1 MHSKPRT
8 PSSPPGSATRDDRH
22 AFPRLS
28 DEHLERI
35 ERFGSVEHLPCG
47 ALLFEQ
53 GQRSVDFFVILK
65 GRVEIFH
72 GAPDAPEPEVVH
84 VHKEGG
90 FTGELDLFSD
100 RKILVSGRVMVDDA
114 RCEQPSIIRVPRD
127 QFARLMTAEP
137 DIGNIV
143 LRAFILR
150 RMGLVDHAQGAVTL
164 IGDKTTAGMLELE
177 RFLRRNAHP
186 VRVLRF
192 DDEAAKGIVDT
203 NSSHSIAREDLP
215 VAICPDGSMLRKPSR
230 AKLAECLGLT
240 EVPTDAHVYDVT
252 VIGAGPA
259 GLAAATYAA
268 SEGLSTLVI
277 ESEAPGGQAGSSS
290 RIENYLGF
298 PVGLSGQ
305 ELADRAQVQAQKFGA
320 RLTLPRRVTKLNT
333 CKRDGGGYE
342 LELDQGEPVRTRS
355 VVIASGARWR
365 RLSIDDS
372 GRFENNGIHFAA
384 TSVEADLC
392 GGEEVVVVG
401 GGNSAGQAAVY
412 LSGQARH
419 VHMLIRGKSPAKSM
433 SDYLLQRIK
442 SSERIS
448 LLTEASLVSL
458 SGDGWLESVEWRC
471 GGQTTSKP
479 IRHVFLMIGA
489 IANTDWLRGTLDLD
503 ENGFVCTGGAV
514 GQADQSGGSW
524 PLERPP
530 HPLETSLPGVFAA
543 GDVRAGSVKRVASA
557 VGEGSICIQDVH
569 RVLDEQRTGVV
580 ATGL

>member
-1 MHSKPRT
+1 M
-8 PSSPPGSATRDDRH
+8 
-22 AFPRLS
+22 
-28 DEHLERI
+28 
-35 ERFGSVEHLPCG
+35 EHLPVG
-47 ALLFEQ
+47 SLLFEQ

-72 GAPDAPEPEVVH
+72 GPPDAGEPEVVH
-84 VHKEGG
+84 IHKEGG

-100 RKILVSGRVMVDDA
+100 RKILVSGRVMIDKCEHDDP
-114 RCEQPSIIRVPRD
+114 RIIRVPRD

-164 IGDKTTAGMLELE
+164 VGDKTTSGMLELE

-192 DDEAAKGIVDT
+192 EDEPAKGIVD
-203 NSSHSIAREDLP
+203 SQASRSIERTDLP
-215 VAICPDGSMLRKPSR
+215 VAICPDGSMLSRPSR
-230 AKLAECLGLT
+230 AELADCLGLT
-240 EVPTDAHVYDVT
+240 ETPARSHIYDVT
-252 VIGAGPA
+252 VVGAGPA

-268 SEGLSTLVI
+268 SEGLSTLVV

-305 ELADRAQVQAQKFGA
+305 ELADRAQVQAQKFGT
-320 RLTLPRRVTKLNT
+320 RLTLPRRVTRLSP
-333 CKRDGGGYE
+333 CKHEGGGYE
-342 LELDQGEPVRTRS
+342 LDLDIGEPVRTRS

-365 RLSIDDS
+365 RLAIEDAQ
-372 GRFENNGIHFAA
+372 RFENNGIHFAA

-401 GGNSAGQAAVY
+401 GGNSAGQAAIY

-433 SDYLLQRIK
+433 SDYLLQRIN
-442 SSERIS
+442 SSDRIS

-458 SGDGWLESVEWRC
+458 AGDGWLESVEWSREEKKVR
-471 GGQTTSKP
+471 KP

-489 IANTDWLRGTLDLD
+489 EANTDWLRGTLGLD
-503 ENGFVCTGGAV
+503 ENGFICTGGAV
-514 GQADQSGGSW
+514 KQADRGTDAW

-543 GDVRAGSVKRVASA
+543 GDVRSGSVKRVASA

-569 RVLDEQRTGVV
+569 RVLDEQRTRLV
-580 ATGL
+580 AESP

>member
-1 MHSKPRT
+1 MAANAPVPT
-8 PSSPPGSATRDDRH
+8 PPSEPATRDDRH

-35 ERFGSVEHLPCG
+35 ERFGTVERLPCG
-47 ALLFEQ
+47 KLLFEQ

-72 GAPDAPEPEVVH
+72 GPPDAAEPEVVH

-114 RCEQPSIIRVPRD
+114 QCEQPTIIRVPRD
-127 QFARLMTAEP
+127 RFARLMTAEP

-164 IGDKTTAGMLELE
+164 IGERTTAGMLELE

-192 DDEAAKGIVDT
+192 DDDDAKGVVD
-203 NSSHSIAREDLP
+203 SSASRPIERDDLP
-215 VAICPDGSMLRKPSR
+215 VAICPDGSLLRRPSR
-230 AKLAECLGLT
+230 AELAECLGLT
-240 EVPTDAHVYDVT
+240 EPPAESHVYDVT

-320 RLTLPRRVTKLNT
+320 RLTLPRRVTKLNACT
-333 CKRDGGGYE
+333 RDGGGYE

-365 RLSIDDS
+365 RLSIDDTE
-372 GRFENNGIHFAA
+372 RFENNGIHFAA
-384 TSVEADLC
+384 TAVEADLC

-401 GGNSAGQAAVY
+401 GGNSAGQAAIF
-412 LSGQARH
+412 LAGHAKC

-442 SSERIS
+442 SSDRID
-448 LLTEASLVSL
+448 LLTEASLTSL
-458 SGDGWLESVEWRC
+458 TGDGWLESVEWRC
-471 GGQTTSKP
+471 GTKSTSRP

-489 IANTDWLRGTLDLD
+489 VANTDWLRGTVELD

-514 GQADQSGGSW
+514 GQSTQGSGAW
-524 PLERPP
+524 PLERTP

-569 RVLDEQRTGVV
+569 RVLDEQRVT
-580 ATGL
+580 APAS

>member
-1 MHSKPRT
+1 MPTPHRT
-8 PSSPPGSATRDDRH
+8 PSSPPESATRDDRH

-28 DEHLERI
+28 DEHLARI
-35 ERFGSVEHLPCG
+35 ESFGSIQEVANGE
-47 ALLFEQ
+47 LLFEQ

-72 GAPDAPEPEVVH
+72 GPPDAAEPEVVH
-84 VHKEGG
+84 FHKEGG

-100 RKILVSGRVMVDDA
+100 RKILVSGRVVVDG
-114 RCEQPSIIRVPRD
+114 EGEKPSIIRVPRD
-127 QFARLMTAEP
+127 RFARLMTAEP

-150 RMGLVDHAQGAVTL
+150 RLGLVDHAQGAVTL
-164 IGDKTTAGMLELE
+164 IGDKTTSGMLELE

-192 DDEAAKGIVDT
+192 DEV
-203 NSSHSIAREDLP
+203 IAEGLGESRLNPPIDMDDLP
-215 VAICPDGSMLRKPSR
+215 VAICPDGSLLRRPDR

-240 EVPTDAHVYDVT
+240 EAPEHSHVYDVT

-259 GLAAATYAA
+259 GLAAATYAG
-268 SEGLSTLVI
+268 SEGLSTIVI

-305 ELADRAQVQAQKFGA
+305 ELANRAQVQAQKFGV
-320 RLTLPRRVTKLNT
+320 RLTLPRRVTSLKP
-333 CKRDGGGYE
+333 CKSDGGGYE
-342 LELDQGEPVRTRS
+342 LKLDQGPPIRTRS

-365 RLSIDDS
+365 RLSLEGS
-372 GRFENNGIHFAA
+372 ERFENNGIHFAA

-392 GGEEVVVVG
+392 GGEDVVVVG
-401 GGNSAGQAAVY
+401 GGNSAGQAAIF
-412 LSGQARH
+412 LAGHAKR
-419 VHMLIRGKSPAKSM
+419 VHMLIRGKSPASSM
-433 SDYLLQRIK
+433 SDYLLQRIR
-442 SSERIS
+442 SSDRIN
-448 LLTEASLVSL
+448 LLTETSLESL
-458 SGDGWLESVEWRC
+458 AGDAWLESVSWRC
-471 GGQTTSKP
+471 GDESTSKP

-489 IANTDWLRGTLDLD
+489 IANTDWLRGTLELD
-503 ENGFVCTGGAV
+503 ERGFVCTGGAINR
-514 GQADQSGGSW
+514 DSGSETPW
-524 PLERPP
+524 PLQRPP

-543 GDVRAGSVKRVASA
+543 GDVRSGSVKRVASA

-569 RVLDEQRTGVV
+569 RVLDEQRTAI
-580 ATGL
+580 ATT